1 MHRDEDTASSV
12 DDSAAGGSLTQT
24 FVVRLWEAPEP
35 TWGTAVGLRGVV
47 EHVRTGDSVAFGSAD
62 ALLAFLQTA
71 AGGRTRS
78 TGGALRDAAG
88 AFREGPLRSRGAALA
103 G

>member
-1 MHRDEDTASSV
+1 MHRHEDTMSSV
-12 DDSAAGGSLTQT
+12 HDPATGGSLTQT

-35 TWGTAVGLRGVV
+35 TWGTDEGLRGVV

-71 AGGRTRS
+71 MGSRTRS
-78 TGGALRDAAG
+78 T
-88 AFREGPLRSRGAALA
+88 RGTA
-103 G
+103 